1 MLTDL
6 VAGWT
11 VWCTVY
17 MWWHGP
23 TAGPLIRLTGEYRC
37 TDRPGPVRTSAVRP
51 PATAG
56 ANGDTQPT
64 GLNSYIAPH
73 RIRFL
78 TSQHS
83 HNLLANFQV
92 RLFPPIPDFII
103 DCKWLELGL
112 AVQCMLDE
120 PECVSQS
127 CYRCANKEPRQEPEQ
142 LHCRVGCVETA

>member
-1 MLTDL
+1 MYVDRLGGGLDS
-6 VAGWT
+6 V
-11 VWCTVY
+11 VY
-17 MWWHGP
+17 SVHVVTWSYSRAAYQADWRV
-23 TAGPLIRLTGEYRC
+23 PLY
-37 TDRPGPVRTSAVRP
+37 RPGPVRTSAVRP

-73 RIRFL
+73 TIRFL

-103 DCKWLELGL
+103 DYK
-112 AVQCMLDE
+112 
-120 PECVSQS
+120 
-127 CYRCANKEPRQEPEQ
+127 
-142 LHCRVGCVETA
+142 